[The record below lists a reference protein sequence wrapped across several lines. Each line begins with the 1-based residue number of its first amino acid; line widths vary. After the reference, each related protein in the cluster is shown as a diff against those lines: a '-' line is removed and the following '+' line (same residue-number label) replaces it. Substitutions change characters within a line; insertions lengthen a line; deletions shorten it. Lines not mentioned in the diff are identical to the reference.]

1 MAANKQLKQPEVLV
15 VGMGITGLSC
25 ARFLARRDVSLR
37 LIDDRHAPPLLDTF
51 RKEFADIDIH
61 LGRFDEAALHD
72 ITTLLLSPGVS
83 RQHPFVQLALQRNIE
98 VIGDIEL
105 FARHV
110 NAPVIAITGSN
121 GKSTVTTLVGELLK
135 HAGKNVRVG
144 GNLGTAALDLL
155 QNSMTNSH
163 GPDFYVLE
171 LSSFQLESTESL
183 APRAAV
189 ILNVSADHMDRYAD
203 IEAYAASKARIYRRA
218 EHVIVNK
225 DDAVVAA
232 IAKSSP
238 GRRTAFTIHTPGE
251 DEFGLIEKGDN
262 VFLALGDQLLI
273 AAGELR
279 LEGRHNWA
287 NALAAL
293 ALVQSAGIS
302 VNQVLPALRDFA
314 GLPHRCQWVAE
325 YDNVRWINDSKATN
339 IGAASAAIG
348 SMPGSIVLI
357 AGGDGKGADFSELRD
372 TVKGKVKAAVLLGR
386 DAALLEAALRDVT
399 TCVRAENMQAAVEQ
413 AAGLATPGDTVL
425 LAPACASLDM
435 YTNYMARGDDF
446 SRRAQLF
453 IERLAGESDS

>member
-1 MAANKQLKQPEVLV
+1 MMAANILPKQPEVLV
-15 VGMGITGLSC
+15 VGLGITGLSC
-25 ARFLARRDVSLR
+25 ARFLAGRDVALR
-37 LIDDRHAPPLLDTF
+37 LIDDRPSPPLLDTF
-51 RKEFADIDIH
+51 RKEFADCDIR
-61 LGRFDEAALHD
+61 LGRFDEAALQG

-83 RQHPFVQLALQRNIE
+83 RQHPFVQLALQRHVE

-135 HAGKNVRVG
+135 HAGRNVRVG

-155 QNSMTNSH
+155 RDPA
-163 GPDFYVLE
+163 PDFYVLE

-183 APRAAV
+183 APLAAAV
-189 ILNVSADHMDRYAD
+189 LNISPDHMDRYTD
-203 IEAYAASKARIYRRA
+203 IDAYAASKARIYRRA
-218 EHVIVNK
+218 AHMVVNR
-225 DDAVVAA
+225 DDARLAA
-232 IAKSSP
+232 IAAP
-238 GRRTAFTIHTPGE
+238 YAGRRTAFTVHQPAS
-251 DEFGLIEKGDN
+251 DEFGLVEKDN
-262 VFLALGDQLLI
+262 AVFLAHGDRLLI
-273 AAGELR
+273 AANELR

-293 ALVQSAGIS
+293 ALLQAAGIS
-302 VNQVLPALRDFA
+302 PPRVLPALRGFA

-325 YDNVRWINDSKATN
+325 YGHVRWINDSKATN
-339 IGAASAAIG
+339 IGAAAAAIG

-372 TVKGKVKAAVLLGR
+372 TVRGKVKAAVLLGR
-386 DAALLEAALRDVT
+386 DAPLLEAALRDVT
-399 TCVRAENMQAAVEQ
+399 VCVRVEDMRAAVER

-435 YTNYMARGDDF
+435 YANYMARGDDF
-446 SRRAQLF
+446 SRCAQQL
-453 IERLAGESDS
+453 IERRVAEAGA